1 MAKAKKKK
9 SLFNKISEFFK
20 GVKLE
25 TKKISWPSKQKL
37 LKFSIA
43 TLVFMIFICLFF
55 VATDLLIAL
64 ISYVNKVFKP
74 YY

>member
-1 MAKAKKKK
+1 MSKAKKKK

-64 ISYVNKVFKP
+64 ISYVKELIG
-74 YY
+74 

>member
-25 TKKISWPSKQKL
+25 TKKIYWPSKQKL

-64 ISYVNKVFKP
+64 ISYVKELIG
-74 YY
+74 

>member
-20 GVKLE
+20 CVKLE

-64 ISYVNKVFKP
+64 ISYVKELIG
-74 YY
+74 

>member
-1 MAKAKKKK
+1 MVKTKKKK

-64 ISYVNKVFKP
+64 ISYVKELIG
-74 YY
+74 